1 MFEKIATEVKAG
13 YLEKLE
19 TCSQC
24 GEALECADSDTV
36 FMPYCDARGLFYL
49 RDGMAFNPVLLEQVC
64 ASCEHPVQTVQ
75 VDIIANPDIT
85 EAWADKYF
93 CQNDVIEEPEIAYT
107 VALPQGCLDLPR
119 RWLLFRT
126 ETAAGFLDR
135 HFLRLSEG
143 ETVAGTTGCKV
154 VRMIPFGKL
163 HRKKSIRRGRF
174 WWGLRF
180 QTCPASLNLM
190 MGYHFKIANLPLFCP
205 AVRL

>member
-1 MFEKIATEVKAG
+1 MFETIATEVKAG
-13 YLEKLE
+13 YLEELE

-36 FMPYCDARGLFYL
+36 FMPYCDARDLFYL

-93 CQNDVIEEPEIAYT
+93 CQNDIIEEPEISYT
-107 VALPQGCLDLPR
+107 VALPQGYLDLPR

-126 ETAAGFLDR
+126 ETAAGILDR
-135 HFLRLSEG
+135 HLLRLSEG
-143 ETVAGTTGCKV
+143 ETVAGSNGLQSCSGDPIWEAASEEVNKAWPILAGLAV
-154 VRMIPFGKL
+154 SDLPGQFKFDDRIPF
-163 HRKKSIRRGRF
+163 
-174 WWGLRF
+174 
-180 QTCPASLNLM
+180 
-190 MGYHFKIANLPLFCP
+190 
-205 AVRL
+205 